1 MRQSLAV
8 KNATSHTHTRT
19 YIHKK
24 SFIQLYETLSL
35 RNSMHTKDTI
45 SNKYKKN
52 IMTRLKTLVGLFFVC
67 VVKGF
72 YKTIKFYVYVTD
84 VKKSLYF

>member
-1 MRQSLAV
+1 
-8 KNATSHTHTRT
+8 
-19 YIHKK
+19 
-24 SFIQLYETLSL
+24 
-35 RNSMHTKDTI
+35 
-45 SNKYKKN
+45 
-52 IMTRLKTLVGLFFVC
+52 MTRLKTLVGLFFVC